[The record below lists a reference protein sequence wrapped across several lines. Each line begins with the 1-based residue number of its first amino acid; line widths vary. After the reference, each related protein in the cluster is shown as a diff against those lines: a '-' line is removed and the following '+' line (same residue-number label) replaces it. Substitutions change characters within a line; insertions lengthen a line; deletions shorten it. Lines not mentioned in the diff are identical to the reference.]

1 MHNLKEIRN
10 NFEDFKKLL
19 KSRNVDSNIDEI
31 IELDKKNRELIHK
44 KESLEKEKKDI
55 SKTKDESLFAKSKEI
70 SSEIQSIGKIQ
81 LEVKKKLDKILS
93 SLPNLPLKDIPV
105 GNDESS
111 NKEVEKVGEIKKFN
125 FEKLQSRQDRE

>member
-19 KSRNVDSNIDEI
+19 KSRNVDSNLDEI

-81 LEVKKKLDKILS
+81 LEVKKK
-93 SLPNLPLKDIPV
+93 
-105 GNDESS
+105 
-111 NKEVEKVGEIKKFN
+111 
-125 FEKLQSRQDRE
+125 